1 MGQWLELFR
10 TLKNL
15 DASPQTPGTR
25 EYSLDTFI
33 NARRQHRRRMA
44 QVSKLYSR
52 VPSVCPSIPLKNA
65 SQTASLERDVAR
77 LARWILKNR
86 PNEVHVRRMLR
97 EVRLPGLR
105 SADRVKAAAKVLVE
119 VGWLSEP
126 IIGFGAQSKVAFP
139 VNSQLWEEAP

>member
-52 VPSVCPSIPLKNA
+52 VPGVCPSIPLKNA

-77 LARWILKNR
+77 LARWI
-86 PNEVHVRRMLR
+86 
-97 EVRLPGLR
+97 
-105 SADRVKAAAKVLVE
+105 
-119 VGWLSEP
+119 
-126 IIGFGAQSKVAFP
+126 
-139 VNSQLWEEAP
+139 